1 MFYSTLDEFRDSAG
15 HIIDGQWYPRVTK
28 IVDIKSKPALY
39 RFYSAVGWENGEKIK
54 EQSASEGTLVHAA
67 VEKLLVGQEPDIA
80 DSIRPAADAFRRFL
94 SEHRLEA
101 YPELIEKRVV
111 HPNFRYSGTVDALVN
126 LDGRFGILD
135 IKTSKAIY
143 RDYDLQT
150 AAYFD
155 ALKDIHPNLSTRW
168 ILRLDQLA
176 TCFNCGSTRRFK
188 GGREKIS
195 PPPRLRNGLCK
206 KEEHVWSDP
215 QGIAELKEA
224 SSPVGSDFEAFLAAK
239 RLWEWEHEFLLRRLG
254 YL

>member
-1 MFYSTLDEFRDSAG
+1 MFYSNVDEFRDSAG
-15 HIIDGQWYPRVTK
+15 HVIDGQWYPRVTK

-67 VEKLLVGQEPDIA
+67 VEKILVGQEPDIA
-80 DSIRPAADAFRRFL
+80 DSIRPAVDAFRRFL

-101 YPELIEKRVV
+101 YPELIEKRIV
-111 HPNFRYSGTVDALVN
+111 HPDFRYSGTVDALVN

-155 ALKDIHPNLSTRW
+155 ALKDAYPNLSTRW
-168 ILRLDQLA
+168 ILRLDQMA
-176 TCFNCGSTRRFK
+176 TCLNCGSTRRFK

-195 PPPRLRNGLCK
+195 SPPRPRNGLCK
-206 KEEHVWSDP
+206 KEEHVWSDT

-224 SSPVGSDFEAFLAAK
+224 SSPVISDFDAFLAAK